1 MDFLQAVSFVLDVA
15 LVAAAAIAYQ
25 ARPRIGGQLAIG
37 MRILLAGVMILG
49 LAHFIETALF
59 VVFQENLQI
68 NEVIHR
74 LLVGTG
80 FIFVIAGFYRMRRA
94 FEE

>member
-1 MDFLQAVSFVLDVA
+1 MDALQVVSFALDIVLVI
-15 LVAAAAIAYQ
+15 AAVIAYH
-25 ARPRIGGQLAIG
+25 ARPRIGGQLSIG
-37 MRILLAGVMILG
+37 LRVLLVGVMVLG

-59 VVFQENLQI
+59 VVFRENLEV

-74 LLVGTG
+74 LLVGAG
-80 FIFVIAGFYRMRRA
+80 FLFVIIGFYRMRRA